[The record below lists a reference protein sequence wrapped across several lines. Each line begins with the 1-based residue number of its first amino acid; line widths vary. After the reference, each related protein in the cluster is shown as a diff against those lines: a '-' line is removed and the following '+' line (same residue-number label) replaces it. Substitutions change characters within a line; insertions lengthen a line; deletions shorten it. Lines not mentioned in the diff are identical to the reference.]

1 MRCPPH
7 TALAIGVS
15 CIYLCNTPTS
25 LSRAIPPKVNPFLR
39 NFRDNLEK
47 VIPHLIESQVSLRK
61 RVSPWASLSLW
72 VRAYIL
78 AFHWRNGSLE
88 PGKSPL
94 KCSVLPSTGCVF
106 RQVT

>member
-1 MRCPPH
+1 MRCSPH
-7 TALAIGVS
+7 TDLAVSVS

-61 RVSPWASLSLW
+61 RVFTLGILES
-72 VRAYIL
+72 VGQGIYI
-78 AFHWRNGSLE
+78 GISLE
-88 PGKSPL
+88 KW
-94 KCSVLPSTGCVF
+94 VF
-106 RQVT
+106 RTWETSIKMFSFAIYRLCP